1 MRTAKRIFFLVSALL
16 CFLVTLSLHAETLV
30 KIPAQYGEVIYRF
43 NEKSPNQIFI
53 IGISHRDALT
63 CLNGANTSKVQAEI
77 YKIGDWLIHNQ
88 GLELLLPE
96 GFFKGPPIGV
106 EKKKVKASEKVSSCT
121 SLDTDTLERR
131 LSDNNVYV
139 NAEMLLKET
148 HPLRLAQIEDK
159 ELYDAVR
166 TNIVRLASHRGSPSD
181 YSLLNAE
188 LAYLQEK
195 RSAAMLQKIPE
206 VVDAEFQQGNI
217 KSKRAIFTV
226 GMFHLHE
233 IIRYLNQNRIII
245 HDRLSASNSIKDYN
259 SELNLSKENFGI
271 SVIIPRTLASDQKT
285 LEINEL
291 DEIVKS
297 CQNNPPVPH

>member
-1 MRTAKRIFFLVSALL
+1 VCTSKRIAFFLPFLL
-16 CFLVTLSLHAETLV
+16 CFLFALSLHAETSV
-30 KIPAQYGEVIYRF
+30 EIPGQYGETIYRF

-63 CLNGANTSKVQAEI
+63 NLNGADTSKVQAEI
-77 YKIGDWLIHNQ
+77 YKIGDWLIHTQ

-96 GFFKGPPIGV
+96 GFFKSPSTGV
-106 EKKKVKASEKVSSCT
+106 EKKKVKAVQKVDSCT
-121 SLDTDTLERR
+121 ALDADTLQKR
-131 LSDNNVYV
+131 LSDNNAFI

-159 ELYDAVR
+159 ALYDAVR
-166 TNIVRLASHRGSPSD
+166 TRIVELVSHHGSPSD
-181 YSLLNAE
+181 YSSLSAE
-188 LAYLQEK
+188 LGYLQEK
-195 RSAAMLQKIPE
+195 RSAAMLQKIPA

-226 GMFHLHE
+226 GLFHLHD

-245 HDRLSASNSIKDYN
+245 HGPLSVSNSSKDYD
-259 SELNLSKENFGI
+259 SELNLSKENFGV
-271 SVIIPRTLASDQKT
+271 SVIIPRTLASDQRT
-285 LEINEL
+285 LEINQL

-297 CQNNPPVPH
+297 CQGNPSVPH